1 MNAADAPDYQAL
13 SSEYE
18 ILYNSRDLMCLFENL
33 FMEDYGI
40 EPVFVSQILVE
51 IELKLNLLEKLMDAE

>member
-40 EPVFVSQILVE
+40 EPVFVSQILAG

>member
-40 EPVFVSQILVE
+40 DDVPET
-51 IELKLNLLEKLMDAE
+51 KY

>member
-1 MNAADAPDYQAL
+1 MNTADAPDYQAL

-40 EPVFVSQILVE
+40 EPVFVSQILTE

>member
-40 EPVFVSQILVE
+40 EPVFVAQILAE

>member
-1 MNAADAPDYQAL
+1 MNAADAPDYHAL

-33 FMEDYGI
+33 FMEDYDI
-40 EPVFVSQILVE
+40 EPVFVSQILAE

>member
-1 MNAADAPDYQAL
+1 MNAADAPGYQAL

-40 EPVFVSQILVE
+40 EPVFVSQILAE